1 MAFLCFI
8 DKTASTVDELAA
20 FGDIDVSRDPSLEL
34 VRELDPESVIDP
46 LFFRPFS
53 SCVCSAP

>member
-1 MAFLCFI
+1 MAFLCFT

-34 VRELDPESVIDP
+34 VRELDPESDIDP
-46 LFFRPFS
+46 LVFLACLP
-53 SCVCSAP
+53 